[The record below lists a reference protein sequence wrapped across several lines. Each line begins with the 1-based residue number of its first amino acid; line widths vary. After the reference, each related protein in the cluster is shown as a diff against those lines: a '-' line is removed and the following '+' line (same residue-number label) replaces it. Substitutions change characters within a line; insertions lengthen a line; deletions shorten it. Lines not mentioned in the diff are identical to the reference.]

1 MKNIIFAI
9 LVYLITE
16 FDNYSYSANFQNNII
31 LKVENEI
38 ITSFE
43 IKNKIISSL
52 ILSNQ
57 EISQENIDRLKSQ
70 ALEALIQYKLKK
82 IELSKHNFKNDTA
95 RVNAYL
101 QKISS
106 NNLELLK
113 KEFNNYNLDYQ
124 LFLDEIQTQ
133 FKWQKLIYRIYS
145 KKISFNE
152 KSINNELQNLINNK
166 KDIEE
171 YQISEIEI
179 PLSNNESDNI
189 KISQIKEEIEKNGF
203 ETTALKYSI
212 SSSAANKGN
221 IGWINVK
228 SLSKNIYNQIAKIKI
243 GEVTDPISKQG
254 SILILKLNNKRISKS
269 ENFDIEELKKNLIS
283 QKKNELFNLYSRS
296 HLSKIRN
303 NSYIEYYR

>member
-1 MKNIIFAI
+1 MKFNILKIFLFFFI
-9 LVYLITE
+9 LIY
-16 FDNYSYSANFQNNII
+16 QNNSLAKKNNTIV
-31 LKVENEI
+31 LKIENQI

-52 ILSNQ
+52 LLANQ
-57 EISQENIDRLKSQ
+57 EINQKNIDQLKNQ
-70 ALEALIQYKLKK
+70 AIEALILYKLKK
-82 IELSKHNFKNDTA
+82 IELSKHNFENDTA
-95 RVNAYL
+95 KVNAYL

-113 KEFNNYNLDYQ
+113 KKFDNYNLDYQ

-152 KSINNELQNLINNK
+152 KSINNELQKLIKNK

-179 PLSNNESDNI
+179 PLGNNESDNK

-203 ETTALKYSI
+203 ETTALKFSI

-228 SLSKNIYNQIAKIKI
+228 SLSKNIYNEIAKIKI
-243 GEVTDPISKQG
+243 GEVTDPIKKQG
-254 SILILKLNNKRISKS
+254 SILFLKLNNKRISKS